1 MDWSSETLL
10 DALSSPPS
18 KEHRTEAIQLLS
30 LHKQQQFH
38 RHNFGAQKML
48 FLLLLLCSLP
58 LVTVELALTKSSQHQ
73 SCDKTRRVFTEPYG
87 EISDG
92 PSGYNYTQDS
102 HCEWLIRAQNDSQFI
117 TLTFRSMGT
126 ECSYDYIFI
135 YDGDSFRSPLLGSFS
150 GKTEPQR
157 VLAASGSV
165 NILSIN

>member
-1 MDWSSETLL
+1 MDRTSKLE
-10 DALSSPPS
+10 APLSLILPE
-18 KEHRTEAIQLLS
+18 EHNGEVRRSS
-30 LHKQQQFH
+30 LHKPKHFQH
-38 RHNFGAQKML
+38 RIGVPKML
-48 FLLLLLCSLP
+48 FLLLFYGLP
-58 LVTVELALTKSSQHQ
+58 WASFGLSLTKSSQQQ

-102 HCEWLIRAQNDSQFI
+102 HCEWLIRAQNESQFI
-117 TLTFRSMGT
+117 SLTFRSMGT

-157 VLAASGSV
+157 VTASSGSV
-165 NILSIN
+165 SSTC

>member
-1 MDWSSETLL
+1 MDEPVEESSLPSSNKHRCRIRPSPVS
-10 DALSSPPS
+10 ALY
-18 KEHRTEAIQLLS
+18 K
-30 LHKQQQFH
+30 
-38 RHNFGAQKML
+38 HNFNAPKML
-48 FLLLLLCSLP
+48 FLLLFCGSP
-58 LVTVELALTKSSQHQ
+58 LVTIALSLTKNSQHQ

-165 NILSIN
+165 NDT